1 MKPTD
6 ELLSPRLCG
15 ADQRCLCVFLDRE
28 RLNAAFPLG
37 FSWNKP
43 FWGWEF
49 SPMGLAEGASGNRRV
64 GQRIE
69 QLLSTKGA

>member
-6 ELLSPRLCG
+6 ELLSPRLRG

-28 RLNAAFPLG
+28 GFSAAFPLG

-43 FWGWEF
+43 SWGWEF
-49 SPMGLAEGASGNRRV
+49 SHMGLAEGASGNRRV
-64 GQRIE
+64 GQQIE
-69 QLLSTKGA
+69 QLISPRGA